1 MALEQTLQLP
11 FTMKAQKGLFQP
23 PCWFCTFTSVM
34 WLHMTWLCT
43 YWAGWS
49 NVATAVAGAGFTGS
63 YIFSQT
69 IFTMRSGVHSRIN
82 GFVIALLMLAIF
94 VAPFSVIE
102 FLPSYFFGSL
112 MIWIGWEIA
121 RVSLP
126 VPHHSTSPLAVRLR
140 HDV

>member
-1 MALEQTLQLP
+1 MQSFSSDCP
-11 FTMKAQKGLFQP
+11 D
-23 PCWFCTFTSVM
+23 WFP
-34 WLHMTWLCT
+34 W
-43 YWAGWS
+43 WAGWS
-49 NVATAVAGAGFTGS
+49 NVATALAGAGFTGS

-94 VAPFSVIE
+94 AAPFSVIE

-121 RVSLP
+121 RVRALP
-126 VPHHSTSPLAVRLR
+126 ASDMISHVLILR
-140 HDV
+140 DSMFDS

>member
-1 MALEQTLQLP
+1 M
-11 FTMKAQKGLFQP
+11 
-23 PCWFCTFTSVM
+23 
-34 WLHMTWLCT
+34 
-43 YWAGWS
+43 
-49 NVATAVAGAGFTGS
+49 ATALAGAGFTGS

-69 IFTMRSGVHSRIN
+69 IFTMRAGVHSRIN

-121 RVSLP
+121 RVSMP
-126 VPHHSTSPLAVRLR
+126 YCCT
-140 HDV
+140 

>member
-1 MALEQTLQLP
+1 M
-11 FTMKAQKGLFQP
+11 
-23 PCWFCTFTSVM
+23 
-34 WLHMTWLCT
+34 
-43 YWAGWS
+43 
-49 NVATAVAGAGFTGS
+49 ATAFAGAGFTGS

-94 VAPFSVIE
+94 VAPVSVID

-121 RVSLP
+121 RVRALSAVDIISP
-126 VPHHSTSPLAVRLR
+126 VLMSCLTGILTA
-140 HDV
+140 

>member
-1 MALEQTLQLP
+1 
-11 FTMKAQKGLFQP
+11 MKLN
-23 PCWFCTFTSVM
+23 
-34 WLHMTWLCT
+34 MTWLVACWT
-43 YWAGWS
+43 GWS

-94 VAPFSVIE
+94 AAPISVID

-126 VPHHSTSPLAVRLR
+126 CPFA
-140 HDV
+140 